1 VAFSAENYFG
11 LATEI
16 FRPRAASSAQ

>member
-11 LATEI
+11 FATEI
-16 FRPRAASSAQ
+16 FRPRTASTAR

>member
-1 VAFSAENYFG
+1 VASSAENYFG

-16 FRPRAASSAQ
+16 YRPRSDSAAK